1 MKAIKTL
8 VAALST
14 ATAAVVLIAGC
25 SNHDTTPPAPSP
37 WVQASPS
44 SSAAPS
50 QAPSA
55 PPASSQAPSAPPTV
69 AVSSTASP
77 APSQSPSAPAALG
90 PCSDSDLEVTN
101 GALESADTQRR
112 VVVSFRSMSSHPCT
126 LIGYPGADLVTPAG
140 GALINVSPR
149 PAAAAHHLTLDPGDV
164 ATADVQAYA
173 IEPLPET
180 RARAGATWSSPRP
193 TTTYR
198 TRLAS
203 ISPFA
208 TRLSAQW
215 TETYLLALNCG

>member
-37 WVQASPS
+37 WVQVSPS

-69 AVSSTASP
+69 TVSSTASP

-112 VVVSFRSMSSHPCT
+112 VVVSFRNMSLPRGRPGDAGRWGADQRLAAASRSGTSPHPRPRRRRHRRRTGLCDRTSTGNSCPRWGNLVVTPPNDYVSHP
-126 LIGYPGADLVTPAG
+126 LSVDLPICDAT
-140 GALINVSPR
+140 VSSV
-149 PAAAAHHLTLDPGDV
+149 D
-164 ATADVQAYA
+164 
-173 IEPLPET
+173 
-180 RARAGATWSSPRP
+180 
-193 TTTYR
+193 
-198 TRLAS
+198 
-203 ISPFA
+203 
-208 TRLSAQW
+208 
-215 TETYLLALNCG
+215 